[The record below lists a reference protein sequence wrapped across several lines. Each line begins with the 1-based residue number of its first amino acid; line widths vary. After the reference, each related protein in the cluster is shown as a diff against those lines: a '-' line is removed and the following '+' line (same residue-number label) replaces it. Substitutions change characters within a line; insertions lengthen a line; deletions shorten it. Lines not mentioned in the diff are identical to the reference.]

1 MSDPDDD
8 TLLFSRVQWYRAAN
22 ADAEFIDKPIDPTHM
37 ANPSYTPT
45 AADQCKYLKVRVFY
59 VERSCGEVSSFDDR
73 CRSEAEFTFDTLVAN
88 EEGLIVQSQV
98 VNNPATGAPGISG
111 TARVGWTF
119 TADRDNLRDEDGM
132 TSPVRLHWIRLDPV
146 TATDENVQNPESPG
160 WGWTYVVQGD
170 DVGKAIKVRASFT
183 DDAGHEESLTS
194 SAVTVTTLP
203 LTATSRD
210 APEFHDGAT
219 PFTFELRFS
228 EAPAIGFAMVQN
240 HAFTVTGGSVS
251 SVRRLEL
258 DRNLR
263 WEITVTPASDADVTL
278 TLNATT
284 DCSAEGAICNADGV
298 KLSGGLELVVPGA
311 LNYQAPPENSAATGA
326 PTINGRARVGE
337 TLTAITTG
345 ISDAD
350 GVANAS
356 YTYQW
361 LADDVDI
368 SGAKGSSYTVA
379 TADEGKAIKVTVSFT
394 DDAGTAETLISAAT
408 TAVTQPPLTATTH
421 DVPLFHDGA
430 TAFTFE
436 LRISEAP
443 GGRVQRH
450 DPSGP
455 SPDGVGRYDCQR
467 APAGNGQE
475 PQVGDNGAALRKRG
489 CHRGAPAHHRLRRR
503 GRHLHRRWQETIR
516 RAGDLSAGPTEL
528 GGHRRTYHRRH
539 GAGGRDAHG
548 EHHGHLR
555 CRRQCRDSDQRRYD
569 GSGQASF
576 DGHGLREALFSRRE
590 QLVHLRAAVQREH
603 GELQLHDVARVRFDG
618 NRGLGEQGAE
628 AGGWQERPV
637 GDHSP
642 AVLKRRC
649 DHRVAHHHG
658 LLRTGSHLHK

>member
-37 ANPSYTPT
+37 ANSSYTPT

-111 TARVGWTF
+111 IARVGWTF

-170 DVGKAIKVRASFT
+170 DVGKAIRVRASFT

-228 EAPAIGFAMVQN
+228 EAPAVGFATVQN

-263 WEITVTPASDADVTL
+263 WEITVTP
-278 TLNATT
+278 
-284 DCSAEGAICNADGV
+284 
-298 KLSGGLELVVPGA
+298 
-311 LNYQAPPENSAATGA
+311 TG
-326 PTINGRARVGE
+326 
-337 TLTAITTG
+337 
-345 ISDAD
+345 
-350 GVANAS
+350 
-356 YTYQW
+356 
-361 LADDVDI
+361 
-368 SGAKGSSYTVA
+368 
-379 TADEGKAIKVTVSFT
+379 
-394 DDAGTAETLISAAT
+394 
-408 TAVTQPPLTATTH
+408 
-421 DVPLFHDGA
+421 
-430 TAFTFE
+430 
-436 LRISEAP
+436 
-443 GGRVQRH
+443 
-450 DPSGP
+450 
-455 SPDGVGRYDCQR
+455 
-467 APAGNGQE
+467 
-475 PQVGDNGAALRKRG
+475 
-489 CHRGAPAHHRLRRR
+489 
-503 GRHLHRRWQETIR
+503 
-516 RAGDLSAGPTEL
+516 
-528 GGHRRTYHRRH
+528 
-539 GAGGRDAHG
+539 
-548 EHHGHLR
+548 
-555 CRRQCRDSDQRRYD
+555 
-569 GSGQASF
+569 
-576 DGHGLREALFSRRE
+576 
-590 QLVHLRAAVQREH
+590 
-603 GELQLHDVARVRFDG
+603 
-618 NRGLGEQGAE
+618 
-628 AGGWQERPV
+628 
-637 GDHSP
+637 
-642 AVLKRRC
+642 
-649 DHRVAHHHG
+649 
-658 LLRTGSHLHK
+658 